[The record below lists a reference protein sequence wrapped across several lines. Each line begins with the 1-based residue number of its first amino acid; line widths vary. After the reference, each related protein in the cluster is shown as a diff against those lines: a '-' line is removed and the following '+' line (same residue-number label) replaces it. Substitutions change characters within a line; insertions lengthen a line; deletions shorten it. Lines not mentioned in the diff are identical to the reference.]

1 LHHPASLSLTTFT
14 DHPSESHQD
23 QPRPR
28 EPCSQHHRWCTT
40 GSRLLGALRV
50 RTCTLLDF
58 LLGHPLGTDTRL
70 RSLVRH
76 RMLAAR
82 RSQLQAMEDRQQY
95 RPQGW
100 SASRGLETAGKSQCY
115 SCQSCGGIDLHRA
128 KHSHVPT
135 ANFRSHIEP
144 HPSCAFSEGEA
155 GVQRRFTFQPRCRL
169 KSPWESFE
177 SGHGRLRHLS
187 QILSSTHLPWR
198 LDKYQP
204 TRHTSFGSEKHAG
217 GWHRPLS
224 STSHPTNRPLRC
236 ARVILAQPQR
246 RALRFASFH
255 ASAKAHDHQEA
266 SKPQESLSSNVRRR
280 QRDRGGQRQLLQ
292 VVTG

>member
-1 LHHPASLSLTTFT
+1 
-14 DHPSESHQD
+14 
-23 QPRPR
+23 
-28 EPCSQHHRWCTT
+28 
-40 GSRLLGALRV
+40 
-50 RTCTLLDF
+50 
-58 LLGHPLGTDTRL
+58 
-70 RSLVRH
+70 
-76 RMLAAR
+76 MLAAR

-236 ARVILAQPQR
+236 ARVILAPKPTTTKKRPNRKRVSPQTYDEDNEIVVVSDSSYKSSP
-246 RALRFASFH
+246 ASSESSA
-255 ASAKAHDHQEA
+255 ASASPPPPPPKKVKLNTH
-266 SKPQESLSSNVRRR
+266 RRR
-280 QRDRGGQRQLLQ
+280 PPFNQDEQIRDDGVVRSREPEHTELDPEVVRAAEILMGLYEEDKTLRRQ
-292 VVTG
+292 